1 MAKINLDK
9 MSREEL
15 LNLQKSVENALKA
28 SEKEAKKN
36 ALAAAQK
43 AAAEHGFTLDEVLA
57 GKKAATGPK
66 SAPKYANPED
76 PGQTWTGRGR
86 QPNWVKAAL
95 AGGKSLEEMA
105 L

>member
-9 MSREEL
+9 LSRDEL
-15 LNLQKSVENALKA
+15 LALRHSLEDALKA
-28 SEKEAKKN
+28 SEKEAKKV

-43 AAAEHGFTLDEVLA
+43 AAAEHGFSLDEIIT
-57 GKKAATGPK
+57 GKKPAQGPK
-66 SAPKYANPED
+66 SAPRFANPSD
-76 PGQTWTGRGR
+76 PTQTWTGRGR

-95 AGGKSLEEMA
+95 AEGKTLEDMA

>member
-15 LNLQKSVENALKA
+15 FKLRKSVDDALKS

-57 GKKAATGPK
+57 GRKAAVGPK
-66 SAPKYANPED
+66 SAPKYANPDD
-76 PGQTWTGRGR
+76 PTQTWTGRGR
-86 QPNWVKAAL
+86 QPNWVKSAL
-95 AGGKSLEEMA
+95 ASGATLDQMA
-105 L
+105 I